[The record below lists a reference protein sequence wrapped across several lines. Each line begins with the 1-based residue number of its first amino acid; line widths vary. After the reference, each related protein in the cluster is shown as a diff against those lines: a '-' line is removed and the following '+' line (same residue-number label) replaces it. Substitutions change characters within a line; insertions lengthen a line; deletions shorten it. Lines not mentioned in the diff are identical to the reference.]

1 MKVNILQTI
10 KINNANIRFAHVK
23 ATVIKS
29 TGSNITVR
37 DDAGEIYLCKIKGN
51 FRIRDIEATNPVA
64 VGDVVDVE
72 LRDHT
77 HFITCVHERKNYI
90 IRKSV
95 KLSKQVQI
103 LAANIDTAYV
113 IATLVL
119 PRTSTGFIDRFLAT
133 AEAYNIK
140 AGIILNKIDLL
151 EKDLLEEAKELRELY
166 TLLGYKVF
174 LVSAFNANDMK
185 LLGDEITGKVN
196 LFSGHS
202 GVGKSTL
209 INALIPGLDLKTGQI
224 SLQHSTGKH
233 TTTFAEMHALSMGGY
248 IIDSP
253 GIREFGIFDFDKYNV
268 SHYFP
273 EMFKLLPQCRYN
285 NCTHTTENGCAVIKA
300 LEQGDIAESR
310 YRNYVSILNNEDF
323 YK

>member
-1 MKVNILQTI
+1 M
-10 KINNANIRFAHVK
+10 K

-37 DDAGEIYLCKIKGN
+37 DEVGEVYLCKVRGN
-51 FRIRDIEATNPVA
+51 FRIKDIDATNPVA

-77 HFITCVHERKNYI
+77 HFITALHERRNYI

-119 PRTSTGFIDRFLAT
+119 PKTSTGFIDRFLAT
-133 AEAYNIK
+133 AEAYNIN
-140 AGIILNKIDLL
+140 AGIIINKIDLL
-151 EKDLLEEAKELRELY
+151 EKDLLDEAEELMKLY
-166 TLLGYKVF
+166 SALGYKVF
-174 LVSAFNANDMK
+174 LVSAFNANDMS
-185 LLGDEITGKVN
+185 LLSAEISGKVN

-209 INALIPGLDLKTGQI
+209 INALIPRLDLKTGQI
-224 SLQHSTGKH
+224 SRQHLTGKH
-233 TTTFAEMHALSMGGY
+233 TTTFAEMHALPSGGY

-285 NCTHTTENGCAVIKA
+285 NCTHTNENGCAVIKA
-300 LEQGDIAESR
+300 LERGDIAESR
-310 YRNYVSILNNEDF
+310 YNNYVSILNNEDF

>member
-1 MKVNILQTI
+1 M
-10 KINNANIRFAHVK
+10 K

-37 DDAGEIYLCKIKGN
+37 DEAGEVYLCKIKGN
-51 FRIRDIEATNPVA
+51 FRIKDIDATNPVA
-64 VGDVVDVE
+64 VGDLVDVE

-77 HFITCVHERKNYI
+77 HFITALHERKNYI

-103 LAANIDTAYV
+103 LATNIDTAYV

-119 PRTSTGFIDRFLAT
+119 PKTSTGFIDRLLAT
-133 AEAYNIK
+133 AEAYNIC
-140 AGIILNKIDLL
+140 AGIIINKIDLL
-151 EKDLLEEAKELRELY
+151 EKGLMKEAEDLKLLY
-166 TLLGYKVF
+166 TSLGYKVF
-174 LVSAFNANDMK
+174 LLSALNASDINLLSSEVS
-185 LLGDEITGKVN
+185 GKVN

-209 INALIPGLDLKTGQI
+209 INALIPGLDLKTGRI
-224 SLQHSTGKH
+224 SQQHLTGKH
-233 TTTFAEMHALSMGGY
+233 TTTFAEMHILPQGGY
-248 IIDSP
+248 VIDSP

-285 NCTHTTENGCAVIKA
+285 NCTHTNENGCAVTEA
-300 LEQGDIAESR
+300 LERGEIAPSR
-310 YRNYVSILNNEDF
+310 YKNYVSILNNEDF

>member
-1 MKVNILQTI
+1 
-10 KINNANIRFAHVK
+10 VK

-37 DDAGEIYLCKIKGN
+37 DEVGEVYLCKVRGN
-51 FRIRDIEATNPVA
+51 FRIKDIDATNPVA

-77 HFITCVHERKNYI
+77 HFITALHERRNYI

-119 PRTSTGFIDRFLAT
+119 PKTSTGFIDRFLAT
-133 AEAYNIK
+133 AEAYNIN
-140 AGIILNKIDLL
+140 AGIIINKIDLL
-151 EKDLLEEAKELRELY
+151 EKDLLDEAEELMKLY
-166 TLLGYKVF
+166 SALGYKVF
-174 LVSAFNANDMK
+174 LVSAFNANDMS
-185 LLGDEITGKVN
+185 LLSAEISGKVN

-209 INALIPGLDLKTGQI
+209 INALIPRLDLKTGQI
-224 SLQHSTGKH
+224 SRQHLTGKH
-233 TTTFAEMHALSMGGY
+233 TTTFAEMHALPSGGY

-285 NCTHTTENGCAVIKA
+285 NCTHTNENGCAVIKA
-300 LEQGDIAESR
+300 VERGDIAESR
-310 YRNYVSILNNEDF
+310 YNNYVSILNNEDF